1 MTRSCPPHDLLMTYA
16 AGTASEGAGLVVA
29 THLALC
35 PCCRA
40 QVNEMEQ
47 MGGALLERACG
58 EQPVSQTCREKVM
71 AMLDE
76 TTPPPSAI
84 TPTETSLCR
93 VLPAPLR
100 DYVGCGLSKVSWK
113 KLTGAIDRIVLK
125 ECHEGRAQLMRI
137 KAGSRMPEHGHTG
150 PEYTLVLQGAYRDQG
165 QLYRRGDVSCCSAST
180 IHQPTAEATEDC
192 ICLVVTEGKT
202 KPTGLLQRLA
212 CMVTGF

>member
-76 TTPPPSAI
+76 TTPPPAPSPQLKPACAACCPPPCAI
-84 TPTETSLCR
+84 MW
-93 VLPAPLR
+93 A
-100 DYVGCGLSKVSWK
+100 
-113 KLTGAIDRIVLK
+113 A
-125 ECHEGRAQLMRI
+125 A
-137 KAGSRMPEHGHTG
+137 
-150 PEYTLVLQGAYRDQG
+150 
-165 QLYRRGDVSCCSAST
+165 
-180 IHQPTAEATEDC
+180 
-192 ICLVVTEGKT
+192 
-202 KPTGLLQRLA
+202 
-212 CMVTGF
+212 